1 MEVRDPSEGGQ
12 GKLLTTLNFEMAD
25 IGNGCG
31 INASSALSFSCPA
44 AGGKGYGLLAAAGGG
59 VDRGKVGIF
68 KVAKRV
74 ANASGGVDPPT
85 APTEFMT

>member
-25 IGNGCG
+25 IGNGYG
-31 INASSALSFSCPA
+31 INASSALSFSRP
-44 AGGKGYGLLAAAGGG
+44 GGQGYGLLAAAGGG

-68 KVAKRV
+68 KVAKR
-74 ANASGGVDPPT
+74 ANVSGKFDPPT
-85 APTEFMT
+85 VPTEFMT